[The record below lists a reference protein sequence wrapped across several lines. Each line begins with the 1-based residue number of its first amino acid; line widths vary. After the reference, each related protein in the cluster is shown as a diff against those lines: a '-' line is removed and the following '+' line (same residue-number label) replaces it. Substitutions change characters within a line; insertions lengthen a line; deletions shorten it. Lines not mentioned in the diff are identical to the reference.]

1 MNDYT
6 FINAWVVMCL
16 SNDPYATERQWHK
29 LLHRCPLRNLLIN
42 GVVYVSGKTSLC
54 QGTQQR
60 LRSEE
65 WWWRD
70 RRRGRQ
76 GWLFL
81 MGADW
86 RWQQYKKNT
95 IFKAFCMI
103 LQGSYA
109 FSFKLCGLIPSFSLL
124 HNLPP
129 QQTREN
135 LLFSPAHFSL
145 CNIEGHE
152 LGLLFSSWPACEFW
166 IYPPAAQTSSGI
178 K

>member
-1 MNDYT
+1 MGRQITPNHPRIYVSASPASQIDRSLCLSVIKLLTINLSACFFFFSWLPSLLLPGVILHMNDYT

-70 RRRGRQ
+70 RRRGRR

-86 RWQQYKKNT
+86 RWQQYKNT
-95 IFKAFCMI
+95 MF
-103 LQGSYA
+103 
-109 FSFKLCGLIPSFSLL
+109 
-124 HNLPP
+124 
-129 QQTREN
+129 
-135 LLFSPAHFSL
+135 
-145 CNIEGHE
+145 
-152 LGLLFSSWPACEFW
+152 
-166 IYPPAAQTSSGI
+166 
-178 K
+178 